1 MKPIDRF
8 NKSQQAIVDSC
19 PKHETTQIAVLQK
32 FITDQTATLAT
43 TKVMCEQYRQL
54 SVTRESVL
62 REAITAIEDYDQL
75 LHTKEKELEE
85 AKKEIARLNLQ
96 PPKKL
101 LETRDSVVN
110 AILVGR
116 SLPTE
121 IESKLNT
128 LPFDISALARFV
140 TRAQL
145 SSPNANKIN
154 GYLDR
159 NPELTY
165 DFRYVANLTQDE
177 RIDLFD
183 RTIDFI
189 LDDLQI
195 CPKK

>member
-1 MKPIDRF
+1 M
-8 NKSQQAIVDSC
+8 
-19 PKHETTQIAVLQK
+19 
-32 FITDQTATLAT
+32 
-43 TKVMCEQYRQL
+43 
-54 SVTRESVL
+54 
-62 REAITAIEDYDQL
+62 
-75 LHTKEKELEE
+75 
-85 AKKEIARLNLQ
+85 Q

-101 LETRDSVVN
+101 LETRDAVVN

-189 LDDLQI
+189 LDDLPQLLFRTYLKI
-195 CPKK
+195 I